1 MPGDSPSSLRDA
13 TELHYLDKRVVLEQR
28 NGVPIILGAIGPEV
42 RKPLEYIALQHPV
55 FGELHASLIRVTPRL
70 VWYRQV
76 ATPNAT
82 TPTFHPEQQ

>member
-1 MPGDSPSSLRDA
+1 MSTLQDK

-42 RKPLEYIALQHPV
+42 RKPLEYIALKHPV
-55 FGELHASLIRVTPRL
+55 FGELHASLIRVTPKL
-70 VWYRQV
+70 VWYRQI
-76 ATPNAT
+76 ATPEAAAT